1 MYTMESLNKIEI
13 RGRIGSINK
22 TTIGDSQMA
31 HFSVAVDDIYDNGG
45 EKFVETTW
53 FLVTAFEGEK
63 IDLSLERGDEVY
75 VSGRLRIREF
85 TGADGVQRKSVEVI
99 AREVR

>member
-1 MYTMESLNKIEI
+1 MESLNKIEI
-13 RGRIGSINK
+13 RGRIGSINR
-22 TTIGDSQMA
+22 TDIGA
-31 HFSVAVDDIYDNGG
+31 RFSVAVDDIYDNGG
-45 EKFVETTW
+45 DRFVETTW

-63 IDLSLERGDEVY
+63 IDLSHLERGDEVY